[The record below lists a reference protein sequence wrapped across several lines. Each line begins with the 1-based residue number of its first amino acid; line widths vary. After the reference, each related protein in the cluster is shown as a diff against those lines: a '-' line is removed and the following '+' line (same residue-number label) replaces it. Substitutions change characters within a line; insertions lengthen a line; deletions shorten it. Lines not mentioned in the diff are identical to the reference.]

1 MKIKEIIMKNLFLIL
16 PIFTLAACDN
26 VDISKYPE
34 DVQECYTQ
42 TLESTD
48 NCTKSKKTVVKYCE
62 CISAKK
68 AAMKAEAGK
77 ELSPIRLFVERQ
89 KMREECAKQTGYTV
103 CETPEQETED

>member
-1 MKIKEIIMKNLFLIL
+1 MKKLFLIL

-68 AAMKAEAGK
+68 AAMKAEAG
-77 ELSPIRLFVERQ
+77 EEEQTVSYAIRLFVERH
-89 KMREECAKQTGYTV
+89 KMREACAKQTGYTI
-103 CETPEQETED
+103 CETPEQENED